1 MAVFPS
7 QQSPWTT
14 RLQHSPVRLQK
25 QQEPR
30 HHLTDGQLSHE
41 IKLGPSEDGRGEV
54 DDMAQMTGED
64 GTPRVIPLVNLL
76 YDPSV
81 DGGDVESELS
91 RR

>member
-1 MAVFPS
+1 
-7 QQSPWTT
+7 
-14 RLQHSPVRLQK
+14 
-25 QQEPR
+25 
-30 HHLTDGQLSHE
+30 
-41 IKLGPSEDGRGEV
+41 
-54 DDMAQMTGED
+54 MAQMTGED